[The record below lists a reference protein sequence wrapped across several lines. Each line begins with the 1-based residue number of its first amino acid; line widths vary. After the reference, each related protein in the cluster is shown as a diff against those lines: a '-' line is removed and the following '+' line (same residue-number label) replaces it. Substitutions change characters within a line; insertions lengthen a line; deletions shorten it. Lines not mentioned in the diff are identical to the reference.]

1 MDSRDIANG
10 IGGMMVKTMLVVAV
24 IAALIG
30 WWIYMLS
37 RRGAAPAG
45 STAA

>member
-24 IAALIG
+24 IVGALAAIVGFGLGKIF
-30 WWIYMLS
+30 
-37 RRGAAPAG
+37 
-45 STAA
+45 